1 MASPGPTTAVDG
13 LMDPRL
19 TLDGYNYNGA
29 GRVRVAEAI
38 APVLL
43 DRIDG

>member
-1 MASPGPTTAVDG
+1 VDA
-13 LMDPRL
+13 LSDPAL

-38 APVLL
+38 APALL
-43 DRIDG
+43 QWIQQPATIERH